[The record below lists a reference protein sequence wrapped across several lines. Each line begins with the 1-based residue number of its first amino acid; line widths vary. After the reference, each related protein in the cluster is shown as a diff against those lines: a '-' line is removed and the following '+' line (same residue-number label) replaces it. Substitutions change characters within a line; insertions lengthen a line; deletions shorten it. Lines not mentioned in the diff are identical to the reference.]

1 MINLR
6 KIYMKTLFSFLVLTL
21 LLFSCNKIETSQD
34 LIDDKII
41 TDYLSA
47 NKLTAT
53 KTSSGLYYKIDS
65 IGAGKIVNPTNTIY
79 IKYTGKL
86 TNDTIFDQNLNGTY
100 LSLKTAI
107 NGFREG
113 LSYFN
118 VGGKGKL
125 FIPSKLAYGKNTVG
139 KVPSNSVLIF
149 DIEVIEIQ

>member
-1 MINLR
+1 
-6 KIYMKTLFSFLVLTL
+6 MKTLFSFLALSLV
-21 LLFSCNKIETSQD
+21 LFSCNKIETSQD

-41 TDYLSA
+41 TDYLTA
-47 NKLTAT
+47 NNLTAT
-53 KTSSGLYYKIDS
+53 KTSSGLYYKLDS
-65 IGAGKIVNPTNTIY
+65 TGVGKTINPTNTIY

-125 FIPSKLAYGKNTVG
+125 YIPSKLAYGKNSVG

-149 DIEVIEIQ
+149 DLEVIEIQ

>member
-41 TDYLSA
+41 TDYLST

-107 NGFREG
+107 NGFKEG

-125 FIPSKLAYGKNTVG
+125 FIPSKLAYGKNSVG

>member
-1 MINLR
+1 
-6 KIYMKTLFSFLVLTL
+6 MKTIFSFLILSVLL
-21 LLFSCNKIETSQD
+21 ISCNKIDTTQD
-34 LIDDKII
+34 SIDDKII
-41 TDYLSA
+41 TDYLSV

-53 KTSSGLYYKIDS
+53 KTTSGLYYKIDE
-65 IGAGKIVNPTNTIY
+65 IGEGKKVNSSNTIY
-79 IKYTGKL
+79 LKYTGKL
-86 TNDTIFDQNLNGTY
+86 TNDTIFDKNINGTY

-125 FIPSKLAYGKNTVG
+125 FIPSKLAYGKNSVG

-149 DIEVIEIQ
+149 DLEVIEIQ